1 MITARRPADPAGTG
15 SSSAI
20 SRIVEAQ
27 QAWAAGYAGTG
38 VDVAVIDTGVAPV
51 TGLNTPGKVLTGPD
65 LSLDAAVGAAA
76 GLDAYGHGRRP
87 RLRLSRSA
95 PARASTAAPAGT
107 LGMGMGTGYGQ
118 VGDRREGHR
127 ISR

>member
-1 MITARRPADPAGTG
+1 MITARRPADTVG
-15 SSSAI
+15 
-20 SRIVEAQ
+20 
-27 QAWAAGYAGTG
+27 
-38 VDVAVIDTGVAPV
+38 TGVAPV

-87 RLRLSRSA
+87 EAQALKK
-95 PARASTAAPAGT
+95 RACQGVHGCAGRP
-107 LGMGMGTGYGQ
+107 LGMGTGNGQ
-118 VGDRREGHR
+118 IGDRRESHG